1 MSDDPFSNFKAA
13 QREGW
18 SSFAPIAAF
27 TTPAAAH
34 LVEFAGIAPGQTV
47 LDLACGTGVVAV
59 TAARLGARLSGLDL
73 SPALI
78 EDAQRNAALLDH
90 DIAFTT
96 GDAESLPYPDAHF
109 DAVLSQ
115 FGHMFAP
122 RPDVVVAEML
132 RVLKPGGRIAF
143 STWPPELAIGRI
155 FRLVERYLP
164 IPAGVPSSTAWGETG
179 VIRERL
185 GDRVAELEF
194 KTAEMVVPSLSP
206 RHYLALMAAT
216 AAPIRKVVE
225 QLNDRPE
232 QLEAFRREFE
242 AIAATYFKG
251 NQIHQTFQM
260 SRGCKR

>member
-78 EDAQRNAALLDH
+78 EEAQRNAALLDH

-96 GDAESLPYPDAHF
+96 GDAESLP
-109 DAVLSQ
+109 
-115 FGHMFAP
+115 
-122 RPDVVVAEML
+122 
-132 RVLKPGGRIAF
+132 
-143 STWPPELAIGRI
+143 
-155 FRLVERYLP
+155 
-164 IPAGVPSSTAWGETG
+164 
-179 VIRERL
+179 
-185 GDRVAELEF
+185 
-194 KTAEMVVPSLSP
+194 
-206 RHYLALMAAT
+206 
-216 AAPIRKVVE
+216 
-225 QLNDRPE
+225 
-232 QLEAFRREFE
+232 
-242 AIAATYFKG
+242 
-251 NQIHQTFQM
+251 
-260 SRGCKR
+260 

>member
-78 EDAQRNAALLDH
+78 EEAQRNAALLDH

-96 GDAESLPYPDAHF
+96 GDAESLPYPNAHF

-115 FGHMFAP
+115 FGQ
-122 RPDVVVAEML
+122 ML

-242 AIAATYFKG
+242 AIAATYFNG

>member
-1 MSDDPFSNFKAA
+1 MSDDPLSDFKAA

-34 LVEFAGIAPGQTV
+34 LVDFAGIASGQVV
-47 LDLACGTGVVAV
+47 LDVACGTGVVAV

-78 EDAQRNAALLDH
+78 EEAKNNATLLDA
-90 DIAFTT
+90 DIAFLT
-96 GDAESLPYPDAHF
+96 GDAEKLPYPDGHF

-122 RPDVVVAEML
+122 RPDVVIAEML
-132 RVLKPGGRIAF
+132 RVLKPGGRVAF

-164 IPAGVPSSTAWGETG
+164 IPAGVPSPTAWGETA

-185 GDRVAELEF
+185 GDRVTELEF
-194 KTAEMVVPSLSP
+194 KTAEMVVPTLST
-206 RHYLALMAAT
+206 RHYLSLMAAT
-216 AAPIRKVVE
+216 AAPIRR
-225 QLNDRPE
+225 LRSNSLIDRNNLRHSATSLKQSLQPISM
-232 QLEAFRREFE
+232 AIRSTKPFR
-242 AIAATYFKG
+242 
-251 NQIHQTFQM
+251 
-260 SRGCKR
+260 